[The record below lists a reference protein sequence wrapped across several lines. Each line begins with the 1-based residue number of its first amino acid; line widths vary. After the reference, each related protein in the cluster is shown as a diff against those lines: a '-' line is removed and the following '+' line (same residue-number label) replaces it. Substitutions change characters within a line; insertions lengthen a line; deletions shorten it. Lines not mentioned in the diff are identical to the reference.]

1 MGVHKTWVQ
10 AQPESKS
17 AVKRGKSMSGQRQRA
32 ERLTEHVHNL
42 RGGSQPILARAS
54 DGALYVVKFADNPQG
69 EQLLFNEAVGNEIFR
84 QMGLSVP
91 EWRPLEV
98 TDTFLDSNPGC
109 WTYTESGVKR
119 PAAGLCYGSRFLGN
133 RSERLYEVLAATSFT
148 RVLNRNSFWLAWL
161 IDVLANHT
169 DNRQVVFRGS
179 LDGTLQAFFVDFGDL
194 FGSAKGGQQSHMQA
208 SRYLDRRIYA
218 DVSSHYLSTLSKVA
232 RCLDADSIWQSSKTL
247 PDGWST
253 ASALEGLRAFLDRV
267 QSRSCV
273 QEALEAM
280 AHSLGQDKVFERN
293 EKGRGVPLSVL
304 CPGVSTSG
312 LGTRGIGER
321 AGHLACA

>member
-1 MGVHKTWVQ
+1 
-10 AQPESKS
+10 
-17 AVKRGKSMSGQRQRA
+17 MSGQRQRA
-32 ERLTEHVHNL
+32 ERLTEHLHNL

-54 DGALYVVKFADNPQG
+54 DGALYVVKFSDNPQG

-84 QMGLSVP
+84 QMGLNVP
-91 EWRPLEV
+91 EWKPLEV
-98 TDTFLDSNPGC
+98 SDSFLDRNPGC
-109 WTYTESGVKR
+109 WTHTESGLKR
-119 PAAGLCYGSRFLGN
+119 PSTRLCYGSRFLGN
-133 RSERLYEVLAATSFT
+133 RNDRLFEVLPATSFA
-148 RVLNRNSFWLAWL
+148 RVMNRDSFWLAWL
-161 IDVLANHT
+161 VDVLANHT

-179 LDGTLQAFFVDFGDL
+179 LDGAMQAYFVDFGDL
-194 FGSAKGGQQSHMQA
+194 FGSAKGGQQAHMQA

-253 ASALEGLRAFLDRV
+253 ASALDGLRTFLDRI

-280 AHSLGQDKVFERN
+280 AHSLGQGKVFERS

-304 CPGVSTSG
+304 CSGVPAAG
-312 LGTRGIGER
+312 LGPRSIGEC